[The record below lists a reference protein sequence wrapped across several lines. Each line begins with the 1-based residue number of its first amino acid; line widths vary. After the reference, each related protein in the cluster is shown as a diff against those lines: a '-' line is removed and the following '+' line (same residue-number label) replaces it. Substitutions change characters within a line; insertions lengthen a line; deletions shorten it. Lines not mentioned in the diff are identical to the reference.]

1 MNALYYIVDTLTSLY
16 LGVLILRLIMQ
27 MVRANFRNP
36 FAEAILKLTNPLI
49 MPLRR
54 ILPPMGK
61 IDTATVLAIILFAV
75 FKVAVLMLLMAGSV
89 LFAPVALVL
98 IVLRTLV
105 LAVLWLYVIL
115 IFFYGIA
122 GFLMQGGSSPI
133 YEVLAYV
140 CDPLLNRIRKIIPS
154 IVAGLDLSFLWAIIA
169 LQALIILIGEIR
181 L

>member
-1 MNALYYIVDTLTSLY
+1 MNALYFIVDTLTSLY
-16 LGVLILRLIMQ
+16 LGVLILRFILQ
-27 MVRANFRNP
+27 LVRANFRNP
-36 FAEAILKLTNPLI
+36 FAEAILRLTNPLI

-54 ILPPMGK
+54 ILPPVGK
-61 IDTATVLAIILFAV
+61 IDTATVVAIILFAV
-75 FKVAVLMLLMAGSV
+75 FKELLLALLFGAGVLSPLLWA
-89 LFAPVALVL
+89 L
-98 IVLRTLV
+98 IVLRKLV
-105 LAVLWLYVIL
+105 LAVLWLYVIML
-115 IFFYGIA
+115 FFYGIA

-169 LQALIILIGEIR
+169 LQAMIILIGEIR

>member
-1 MNALYYIVDTLTSLY
+1 MNALRYIVDTLTTLY
-16 LGVLILRLIMQ
+16 LAILILRLIMQ
-27 MVRANFRNP
+27 IVRANFRNP
-36 FAEAILKLTNPLI
+36 FAEAILRLTNPLI

-54 ILPPMGK
+54 VLPPMGK
-61 IDTATVLAIILFAV
+61 VDTATVVAILLFAV
-75 FKVAVLMLLMAGSV
+75 FKEVAIPLLFGAGMFSP
-89 LFAPVALVL
+89 LFWAL
-98 IVLRTLV
+98 IVLRALV
-105 LAVLWLYVIL
+105 LAVLWLYVVL

-140 CDPLLNRIRKIIPS
+140 CDPLLNRIRRIIPS
-154 IVAGLDLSFLWAIIA
+154 IVAGLDLSFLWAIIG

>member
-27 MVRANFRNP
+27 IVRANFRNP
-36 FAEAILKLTNPLI
+36 FAEAILRLTNPLI

-54 ILPPMGK
+54 VLPPMGK
-61 IDTATVLAIILFAV
+61 IDTATVVAIILFAV
-75 FKVAVLMLLMAGSV
+75 FKELLLALLFGTGMLSPL
-89 LFAPVALVL
+89 LWALL
-98 IVLRTLV
+98 ILRKLV
-105 LAVLWLYVIL
+105 LAVLWLYVIM

>member
-27 MVRANFRNP
+27 IVRANFRNP
-36 FAEAILKLTNPLI
+36 FAEAVLRLTNPVI

-54 ILPPMGK
+54 MLPPMGK
-61 IDTATVLAIILFAV
+61 VDTATVVAIILFAI
-75 FKVAVLMLLMAGSV
+75 FKELLLALLFGAPMFSPLMWA
-89 LFAPVALVL
+89 L
-98 IVLRTLV
+98 IVLRKLV
-105 LAVLWLYVIL
+105 LAVLWLYVVM

>member
-16 LGVLILRLIMQ
+16 LAVLILRFIMQ
-27 MVRANFRNP
+27 IVRANFRNP
-36 FAEAILKLTNPLI
+36 FAEAVLRLTNPLI

-61 IDTATVLAIILFAV
+61 IDTATVVAILLFAIFKEMLLALLFGTGMLSPLLWTLIILR
-75 FKVAVLMLLMAGSV
+75 K
-89 LFAPVALVL
+89 
-98 IVLRTLV
+98 LV
-105 LAVLWLYVIL
+105 LAVLWLYVVM

-154 IVAGLDLSFLWAIIA
+154 IVAGLELSFLWAIIA
-169 LQALIILIGEIR
+169 LQASIILIGEIR

>member
-1 MNALYYIVDTLTSLY
+1 MNALNYIVDTLTSLY
-16 LGVLILRLIMQ
+16 LAVLILRLIMQ
-27 MVRANFRNP
+27 IVRANFRNP
-36 FAEAILKLTNPLI
+36 FAEAILRLTNPLI

-61 IDTATVLAIILFAV
+61 IDTATVVAILLFAI
-75 FKVAVLMLLMAGSV
+75 FKELLLALLFGAGPLSP
-89 LFAPVALVL
+89 LLWAL
-98 IVLRTLV
+98 IVLRKLV
-105 LAVLWLYVIL
+105 LAVLWLYVIML
-115 IFFYGIA
+115 FFYGIA

-133 YEVLAYV
+133 YEVLAQV

-154 IVAGLDLSFLWAIIA
+154 IVAGLDLSFLWAIIG

>member
-1 MNALYYIVDTLTSLY
+1 MNALNYIVDTLTSLY
-16 LGVLILRLIMQ
+16 LAVLILRLIMQ
-27 MVRANFRNP
+27 IVRANFRNP
-36 FAEAILKLTNPLI
+36 FAEAILRLTNPLI

-61 IDTATVLAIILFAV
+61 IDTATVVAILLFAI
-75 FKVAVLMLLMAGSV
+75 FKEMLLAL
-89 LFAPVALVL
+89 LFGTGMLSPLLWTL
-98 IVLRTLV
+98 IVLRKLV
-105 LAVLWLYVIL
+105 LAVLWLYVVM

>member
-27 MVRANFRNP
+27 IVRANFRNP
-36 FAEAILKLTNPLI
+36 FAEAVLRLTNPLI

-54 ILPPMGK
+54 ILPPLGK
-61 IDTATVLAIILFAV
+61 IDTATVVAILLFAV
-75 FKVAVLMLLMAGSV
+75 FKELLLALLFGTGVLSPLLW
-89 LFAPVALVL
+89 AL
-98 IVLRTLV
+98 IILRKLV
-105 LAVLWLYVIL
+105 LAVLWLYVIM

-169 LQALIILIGEIR
+169 LQASIILIGEIR

>member
-16 LGVLILRLIMQ
+16 LAVLILRFIMQ
-27 MVRANFRNP
+27 IVRANFRNP
-36 FAEAILKLTNPLI
+36 FAEAILRLTNPLI

-61 IDTATVLAIILFAV
+61 IDTATVVAILLFAIFKEMLLALLFGTGMLSPLLWTLIILR
-75 FKVAVLMLLMAGSV
+75 K
-89 LFAPVALVL
+89 
-98 IVLRTLV
+98 LV
-105 LAVLWLYVIL
+105 LAVLWLYVVM

-154 IVAGLDLSFLWAIIA
+154 IVAGLDLSFLWAIIG

>member
-1 MNALYYIVDTLTSLY
+1 MNALYFIVDTLTSLY

-27 MVRANFRNP
+27 IVRANFRNP
-36 FAEAILKLTNPLI
+36 FAEAVLRLTNPLI

-54 ILPPMGK
+54 VLPPLGK
-61 IDTATVLAIILFAV
+61 LDTATVVAIILFAV
-75 FKVAVLMLLMAGSV
+75 FKELLLALLFGAG
-89 LFAPVALVL
+89 ALSPLLWVL
-98 IVLRTLV
+98 IVLRKLV
-105 LAVLWLYVIL
+105 LAVLWLYVIM